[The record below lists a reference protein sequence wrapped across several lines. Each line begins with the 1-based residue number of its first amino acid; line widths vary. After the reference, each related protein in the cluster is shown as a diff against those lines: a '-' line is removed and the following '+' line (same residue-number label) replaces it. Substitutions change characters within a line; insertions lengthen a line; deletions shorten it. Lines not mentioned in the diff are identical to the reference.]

1 MTPSARAHTAHDE
14 LSARLAD
21 WAYRG
26 GASLVALLP
35 EATARALGRAVAR
48 VCWHLSPRRRTRLM
62 QNLKR
67 LLPDL
72 DARALGRASRAA
84 FGGFGES
91 VVDTLRLSRARGPD
105 LEERVRFEGWERLE
119 QALAEGGVI
128 VLAAHAGNW
137 EWAGAALARRGVPV
151 VAPVRRHR
159 GAERF
164 FGAFRKRFGVRTH
177 GRLAPLIARDKE
189 PRVLALFLDRAVEG
203 RATARPARL
212 ARGAAALAARRGWS
226 LLPALCLR
234 EGTRYRIVFGPRLR
248 PGPSREARGHD
259 ARAALAFL
267 ETQLRAHRGQWF
279 AFESLE
285 S

>member
-1 MTPSARAHTAHDE
+1 MTPSARAQTAQGD

-21 WAYRG
+21 LAYRG

-35 EATARALGRAVAR
+35 EATARGLGRAVAH
-48 VCWHLSPRRRTRLM
+48 VCWHLSPRRRARLM

-91 VVDTLRLSRARGPD
+91 VVDTLRLASVRAHD
-105 LEERVRFEGWERLE
+105 VEERVRFEGWERLE
-119 QALAEGGVI
+119 QALADGGV
-128 VLAAHAGNW
+128 VLLGAHAGNW
-137 EWAGAALARRGVPV
+137 EWAGAALARRGVR
-151 VAPVRRHR
+151 VAAPARRHR

-164 FGAFRKRFGVRTH
+164 FAAFRKRFGVRTH
-177 GRLAPLIARDKE
+177 GQLGPLLAPSEE

-203 RATARPARL
+203 RHAARPARL
-212 ARGAAALAARRGWS
+212 ALGAAALAARRGWS

-234 EGTRYRIVFGPRLR
+234 EGARYRIVFGPRLS
-248 PGPSREARGHD
+248 PTASRAARARH